1 MLAVE
6 GTGLAKALKGRRI
19 LDGVDLAVEAGSC
32 LAVVGVNGAGKSTL
46 LRLVS
51 GAMPADSGRL
61 VVGGCDAALDPIGVR
76 SQVGSF
82 MGEDRSWYWRL
93 SGRRNLEFFAALYP
107 GVGDAKARVAEL
119 LRVVGL
125 AGDSER
131 RVGEY
136 STGMRARLGLARAL
150 LPQAPVIVLDEP
162 TRSVDHDAANHLRE
176 VLLETMAANGTTVV
190 IATHDQEEADQLA
203 NQLVVLSDGKLSPS
217 SRPTRPLR
225 PRQPTGGRP
234 SDL

>member
-6 GTGLAKALKGRRI
+6 GAGLTKTLKGRRI
-19 LDGVDLAVEAGSC
+19 LEGVDLAVEAGTC
-32 LAVVGVNGAGKSTL
+32 LAIVGVNGAGKSTL

-51 GAMPADSGRL
+51 GAMPSDSGRL
-61 VVGGCDAALDPIGVR
+61 EVGGYDAALDPIGVR

-107 GVGDAKARVAEL
+107 RVDDAKGRVDDL
-119 LRVVGL
+119 LGLVGL
-125 AGDSER
+125 ARDSER

-150 LPQAPVIVLDEP
+150 LPMAPVIVLDEP
-162 TRSVDHDAANHLRE
+162 TRSIDHDAAHRLRE
-176 VLLETMAANGTTVV
+176 VLAHTIAEDGTTVV

-203 NQLVVLSDGKLSPS
+203 GKVMVLAAGKLA
-217 SRPTRPLR
+217 
-225 PRQPTGGRP
+225 PR
-234 SDL
+234 